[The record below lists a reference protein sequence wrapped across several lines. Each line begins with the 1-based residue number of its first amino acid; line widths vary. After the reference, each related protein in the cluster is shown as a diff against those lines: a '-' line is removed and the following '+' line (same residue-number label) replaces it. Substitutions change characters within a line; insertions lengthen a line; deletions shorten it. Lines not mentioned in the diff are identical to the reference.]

1 MGESMKSY
9 EFKYGINKLKADI
22 EEEFIIN
29 TLLPKEAAPIKDI
42 SAEVKRVLKGP
53 IGTLPLKEIVKQG
66 EKVLIIVSDVT
77 RLWIKTSKFLVYIL
91 NYLNS
96 LGIKDND
103 VSVLIALG
111 THRASTEDEKKLI
124 VSEEVYNRISV
135 FDHDCFDNS
144 KLSYLGSSSFGTP
157 IYINSKVLEADR
169 VILTGGIVFHLFAG
183 FGGGA
188 KSMVPGVAG
197 LETIQHNHRL
207 TFYEG
212 ESTGLN
218 PAAGSNKIQGNPM
231 REDITEI
238 CRKVKP
244 DFLFNAV
251 LDAEGN
257 FLEFAAGDFEKAWLK
272 GCNTIRELYGIHI
285 EEKADIIIASAGG
298 YPKDINLYQTVKTMD
313 NCIYGGKDDSVVI
326 LISECSEGLGAQ
338 EFLEWFQYK
347 TLEDMERALK
357 KNFTV
362 PGYAAYKTAYL
373 AKFRKVLLISSL
385 EENVVKELGFIP
397 VKTLEE
403 ALEEAYRLS
412 PSKPKIS
419 LMPFGG
425 NTLPIL

>member
-1 MGESMKSY
+1 MVSY
-9 EFKYGINKLKADI
+9 EFKYGKNKLKADI
-22 EEEFIIN
+22 DSQLIIN
-29 TLLPKEAAPIKDI
+29 TLLPKKAVVLKDI
-42 SAEVKRVLKGP
+42 ATEVKKALKEP
-53 IGTLPLKEIVKQG
+53 IGTKPLKSIVNQG
-66 EKVLIIVSDVT
+66 DKVLIIASDVT
-77 RLWIKTSKFLVYIL
+77 RLWIKTDKFLVHIV

-96 LGIKDND
+96 LGIKDED
-103 VSVLIALG
+103 ISVLVALG
-111 THRASTEDEKKLI
+111 THRASTEEEKKLI
-124 VSEEVYNRISV
+124 VGEEVYDRINID
-135 FDHDCFDNS
+135 DHDCFDKS
-144 KLSYLGSSSFGTP
+144 KLSFVGKSSRGTP
-157 IYINSKVLEADR
+157 IYINNKVLEADR

-212 ESTGLN
+212 ENTGLN
-218 PAAGSNKIQGNPM
+218 IAAGSNKIEGNPM

-238 CRKVKP
+238 CRKINP

-257 FLEFAAGDFEKAWLK
+257 FIEFAAGDFEKAWLK

-373 AKFRKVLLISSL
+373 AKFRKVLFISSL
-385 EENVVKELGFIP
+385 NKKVVEELGFIP
-397 VKTLEE
+397 VSSLEE
-403 ALEEAYRLS
+403 TLKEAYKISSL
-412 PSKPKIS
+412 KPKVS

>member
-1 MGESMKSY
+1 MASY
-9 EFKYGINKLKADI
+9 EFKYGRKKFKIDLK
-22 EEEFIIN
+22 EELEVN
-29 TLLPKEAAPIKDI
+29 TLIPKASACIEDI
-42 SAEVKRVLKGP
+42 AFEVRKALKEPTGSK
-53 IGTLPLKEIVKQG
+53 PLKQIVKQG
-66 EKVLIIVSDVT
+66 EKVLIVVSDVT
-77 RLWIKTSKFLVYIL
+77 RLWIKTDKFLVHIV

-96 LGIKDND
+96 LGIADND
-103 VSVLIALG
+103 ISALVALG
-111 THRASTEDEKKLI
+111 THRPSTELEKRLI
-124 VSEEVYNRISV
+124 VGDELYKRIKVY
-135 FDHDCFDNS
+135 DHDCFNR
-144 KLSYLGSSSFGTP
+144 KGYSYIGSSSFGTP
-157 IYINSKVLEADR
+157 AYINNKVLAADR

-218 PAAGSNKIQGNPM
+218 PAAASNKIKGNPM

-238 CRKVKP
+238 CRLVNP

-257 FLEFAAGDFEKAWLK
+257 FIEFVAGDFEEAWLK
-272 GCNTIRELYGIHI
+272 GCNTIRELYGIKI
-285 EEKADIIIASAGG
+285 EEQSDILIASAGG

-313 NCIYGGKDDSVVI
+313 NCIYGSKEGSAVI
-326 LISECSEGLGAQ
+326 IVSECSEGLGAQ

-347 TLEDMERALK
+347 TLEDMEKALK
-357 KNFTV
+357 RNFTV

-373 AKFRKVLLISSL
+373 AKYRRVFLISSL
-385 EENVVKELGFIP
+385 EKKVVEEFGFIP
-397 VKTLEE
+397 AASLEE
-403 ALEEAYRLS
+403 AVSGAYKLS
-412 PSKPKIS
+412 PLNPKIT

-425 NTLPIL
+425 NTLPII